1 MTKASVDQLGELHSV
16 LATVIKDKLQ
26 GEESSAAWAAAAITF
41 LKNNKIEADPSAN
54 EGLLSLEKTLAARR
68 QRKAVGV
75 DAASLS
81 ATMDDMARSM
91 GLNLQ

>member
-1 MTKASVDQLGELHSV
+1 MSKATVDDLGELHGV
-16 LATVIKDKLQ
+16 LAQVIKAKLQ
-26 GEESSAAWAAAAITF
+26 SDDSSAAWAAAAITL

>member
-1 MTKASVDQLGELHSV
+1 MSKATVDDLGELHAV
-16 LATVIKDKLQ
+16 LAQVIKDKLRSD
-26 GEESSAAWAAAAITF
+26 ESSAAWAAAAITF